1 MIYETVSFQVM
12 NITQHIG
19 KCSRAITTL
28 YFKVNIQKLQTN
40 NVSFGIVFERH
51 I

>member
-1 MIYETVSFQVM
+1 MIYETVSVQVM

-28 YFKVNIQKLQTN
+28 YFKVKQKLQTN